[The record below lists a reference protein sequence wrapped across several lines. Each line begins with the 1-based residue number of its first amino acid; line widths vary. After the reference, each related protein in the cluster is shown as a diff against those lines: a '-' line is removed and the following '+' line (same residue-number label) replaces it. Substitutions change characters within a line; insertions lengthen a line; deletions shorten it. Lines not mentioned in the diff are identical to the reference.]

1 MDFGVCRDPGTNAPR
16 ILREVVVYFP
26 SQIIFEENQQS
37 TILILNCQRFL
48 PSHLWGPGVTLE
60 TEAPLSNASVFHQRC
75 NCKLSLPFWHHSIES
90 GETLVEKRWV
100 YKMVHLTQLFTSQ
113 QQGKLINP
121 FDLLQTSPGR
131 KIYFSISK
139 QKFILTYTNFT
150 HPFIHCLRPKSQ
162 PRSCFSKLCL
172 ALCMRAAL
180 GCNLRSGKR
189 IRRCEKSTGL
199 VSQEAG
205 FWSCLFQKPAM
216 SVLRRETQILL
227 SFPPWQIL
235 FSWAPKS
242 LQTVTA
248 AIKLEDASLKEKL

>member
-139 QKFILTYTNFT
+139 QKCILTYTNFT
-150 HPFIHCLRPKSQ
+150 HPFIHCLS
-162 PRSCFSKLCL
+162 
-172 ALCMRAAL
+172 
-180 GCNLRSGKR
+180 NLRSGKR